1 MKERKKKIRGYIV
14 KRIIIGIFVL
24 FALSLLIYGL
34 IRLMPGDYVQNS
46 IAGSTRLS
54 AAAKEQM
61 IKSYGLD
68 SSVAEGY
75 IQWISNGLRGDFGTS
90 FLYKRPVAQVI
101 CEGLPTTLLISVTA
115 LCIQL
120 ILALWIGISSAF
132 QDSAKWRLFF
142 GPSTVLSISMPVF
155 FAALLLQKWLALDL
169 GLFPLQGQISLKVEY
184 TGILYIVDVMN
195 HLVLPIFTLVLTGVG
210 GTARYIKEHAERILS
225 SDFVFAAMARG
236 FEKKQIVKY
245 HLLPNLRVL
254 LVVIIGR
261 EIPGLLTKT
270 LIVEEVF
277 ALNGL
282 GTSVFAALSMGDIPV
297 IMGFS
302 VFLAFIVIFC
312 ALAEDIAY
320 VLSDPRIRLGKG
332 GTYYGA

>member
-1 MKERKKKIRGYIV
+1 
-14 KRIIIGIFVL
+14 
-24 FALSLLIYGL
+24 
-34 IRLMPGDYVQNS
+34 MPGDYVQNS
-46 IAGSTRLS
+46 TAGSARLS

-61 IKSYGLD
+61 IHSYGLD

-75 IQWISNGLRGDFGTS
+75 IHWISNGIRGDLGTS
-90 FLYKRPVAQVI
+90 FLYKKPVVQVI
-101 CEGLPTTLLISVTA
+101 CEGLPTTLLISAAA

-120 ILALWIGISSAF
+120 ILALWMGISSAF
-132 QDSAKWRLFF
+132 WDSAKWRLFF
-142 GPSTVLSISMPVF
+142 GSFTVLSISMPVF

-184 TGILYIVDVMN
+184 TGILYMADVMI
-195 HLVLPIFTLVLTGVG
+195 HLVLPILTLVLTGVG
-210 GTARYIKEHAERILS
+210 GTARYIKEHTEHILS
-225 SDFVFAAMARG
+225 SDFVFAAIARG
-236 FEKKQIVKY
+236 FDKKQIVIN
-245 HLLPNLRVL
+245 HVAPNLKVL
-254 LVVIIGR
+254 LAVIIGR

-282 GTSVFAALSMGDIPV
+282 GTSVFAALSTGDIPM

-302 VFLAFIVIFC
+302 VFLAFVVLFC
-312 ALAEDIAY
+312 ALAEDILYA
-320 VLSDPRIRLGKG
+320 LSDPRIRLGKG

>member
-1 MKERKKKIRGYIV
+1 
-14 KRIIIGIFVL
+14 
-24 FALSLLIYGL
+24 
-34 IRLMPGDYVQNS
+34 MPGDYVQNS

-225 SDFVFAAMARG
+225 SISYLQLWQGDL
-236 FEKKQIVKY
+236 KKADCKY

-254 LVVIIGR
+254 LAVIIGR
-261 EIPGLLTKT
+261 DPVSSLRPLSWKRCCFERAGH
-270 LIVEEVF
+270 
-277 ALNGL
+277 L
-282 GTSVFAALSMGDIPV
+282 GFAALSMGDIPV